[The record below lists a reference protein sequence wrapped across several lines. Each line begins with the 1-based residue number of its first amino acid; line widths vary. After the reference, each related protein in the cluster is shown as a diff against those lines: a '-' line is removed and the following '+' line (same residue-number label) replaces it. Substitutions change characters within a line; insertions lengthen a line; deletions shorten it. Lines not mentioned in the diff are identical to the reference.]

1 MKLEIKKLTFDN
13 FRGFEHKEIEF
24 SGNAKVLGAN
34 AQGKT
39 TLMFGW
45 FWLMSG
51 KSDVLATNP
60 SITPKGMAECAS
72 RVTAE
77 ITIDGKPCT
86 LSKSQK
92 YKEKTDDS
100 GKVMTTTSNSYSING
115 VNKSEKEFIA
125 DLKERG
131 VDMDNF
137 LILSHP
143 FAFTADTS
151 KKGREEMRKILFEM
165 VEDVSDAEIAKE
177 ISVPDVSAQLE
188 QGYKIEEVE
197 MMAKQNLKALNDRV
211 GKDNEIINS
220 RINGMLESKS
230 KQDIKVLEAQK
241 AEYEAEVERIE
252 NEIDNLV
259 LGKSDHMKKLTD
271 LKVERDKMVYE
282 ANNKLMKQKAEL
294 ESAMHEM
301 KLEISDK
308 KFKMAQAEDAYDNGE
323 NVLTNARH
331 DLEKQRDLFKD
342 AQDMIFDEAD
352 TVCPTCMQVLPKDK
366 IDHLKAEFDK
376 KKADRIKVLKA
387 SGKALNERISALES
401 ELKSTKEEIEKFK
414 VSVADSEHKMLE
426 IEAEMNKIP
435 ASIDMTMNEDYA
447 KLTAQIAKLEAEIPK
462 NSTQIVEELKSQRNV
477 NKAMLN
483 QILGEIGVLEHNKE
497 IDKKVDEL
505 REERKQAEIQRAKTE
520 KMLHEVDVFKKHK
533 NGKLSEEINSHF
545 SIAKFRLFR
554 VLKNGTMEEA
564 CDVLVD
570 GKELN
575 SQLNQSTQI
584 LALTDIIA
592 GLQAFKE
599 QYLPVFLDDHALFTS
614 DSDKKIP
621 LNSQVIK
628 LIAMDGVNGL
638 EIKED

>member
-13 FRGFEHKEIEF
+13 FRGFDHKEVEF
-24 SGNAKVLGAN
+24 DGNTKVLGAN

-51 KSDVLATNP
+51 KSDALATNP
-60 SITPKGMAECAS
+60 NVTPKGMTECES

-86 LSKSQK
+86 VAKSQK
-92 YKEKTDDS
+92 YKEKVDDS
-100 GKVMTTTSNSYSING
+100 GKVTSSTTNSYTING
-115 VNKSEKEFIA
+115 VDKSEKNFIE
-125 DLKERG
+125 DMKERG

-188 QGYKIEEVE
+188 QGYKIEEIE

-252 NEIDNLV
+252 HEIDNLV

-308 KFKMAQAEDAYDNGE
+308 KFKMTQAEDAHNIGE

-401 ELKSTKEEIEKFK
+401 ELKSTKEKIEKFK

-435 ASIDMTMNEDYA
+435 ASVDMTMNEDYA

-483 QILGEIGVLEHNKE
+483 QILGEIGALEHNKE

-520 KMLHEVDVFKKHK
+520 KLIHEVDVFKKHK
-533 NGKLSEEINSHF
+533 NDKLSSEINKHF
-545 SIAKFRLFR
+545 KIAQFRLFKTLR
-554 VLKNGTMEEA
+554 NGNIEDA
-564 CDVLVD
+564 CDVLVN

-575 SQLNQSTQI
+575 SQLNQSTQV

-592 GLQAFKE
+592 GLQESKQSF
-599 QYLPVFLDDHALFTS
+599 LPVFLDNHALFTS
-614 DSDKKIP
+614 DSDKNIP
-621 LNSQVIK
+621 LKSQTIK
-628 LIAMDGVNGL
+628 LIAADGVNEL
-638 EIKED
+638 QIKEG

>member
-24 SGNAKVLGAN
+24 SGNTKVLGAN

-60 SITPKGMAECAS
+60 SITPKGMTECES

-77 ITIDGKPCT
+77 ITIDDKPCT

-115 VNKSEKEFIA
+115 VNKSEKEFVA

-151 KKGREEMRKILFEM
+151 KKGREEMRKILFETVTNVNDLEM
-165 VEDVSDAEIAKE
+165 SKDIN
-177 ISVPDVSAQLE
+177 VPELSQQLE
-188 QGYKIEEVE
+188 QGYKLNEVE
-197 MMAKQNLKALNDRV
+197 QMAKAELKALNERV

-308 KFKMAQAEDAYDNGE
+308 KFKMAKAEDAYDNGE

-342 AQDMIFDEAD
+342 AQDTVFDEGD
-352 TVCPTCMQVLPKDK
+352 TICPTCLRELPKDK
-366 IDHLKAEFDK
+366 IEHLKAEFDK

-435 ASIDMTMNEDYA
+435 ASVDMTTNEDYA
-447 KLTAQIAKLEAEIPK
+447 KLIAQIAKLEAEIPK

-483 QILGEIGVLEHNKE
+483 QILCELGAIEHNKE

-505 REERKQAEIQRAKTE
+505 KKERKDSEIKRAKTE

-533 NGKLSEEINSHF
+533 NDKLSEEINSHF

-592 GLQAFKE
+592 GLQTFKK
-599 QYLPVFLDDHALFTS
+599 QFLPVFLDDHALFTAKT
-614 DSDKKIP
+614 DKMIP
-621 LNSQVIK
+621 LECQVIK

>member
-13 FRGFEHKEIEF
+13 FRGFDHKEIEF
-24 SGNAKVLGAN
+24 DGNTKVLGAN

-60 SITPKGMAECAS
+60 NVTPKGMTECES

-86 LSKSQK
+86 VAKSQK
-92 YKEKTDDS
+92 YKEKVDDS
-100 GKVMTTTSNSYSING
+100 GKVTSSTTNSYTING
-115 VNKSEKEFIA
+115 VDKSEKNFIE
-125 DLKERG
+125 DMKERG

-211 GKDNEIINS
+211 GSDNSLINS
-220 RINGMLESKS
+220 RISGMLESKS

-271 LKVERDKMVYE
+271 LKVERDKMVYT
-282 ANNKLMKQKAEL
+282 ANNKLMKQKVEL

-323 NVLTNARH
+323 NVLTEARH

-352 TVCPTCMQVLPKDK
+352 TICPWCLQELPKDK

-414 VSVADSEHKMLE
+414 ASIADSEHKMLE

-435 ASIDMTMNEDYA
+435 ASVDMTMNEDYA

-483 QILGEIGVLEHNKE
+483 QILGEIGALEHNKE

-520 KMLHEVDVFKKHK
+520 KLIHEVDVFKKHK
-533 NGKLSEEINSHF
+533 NDKLSSEINKHF
-545 SIAKFRLFR
+545 EGVEFVFWEY
-554 VLKNGTMEEA
+554 LKNGNINETLK
-564 CDVLVD
+564 VLIDDKEINTQVNQASQIKAKLEIIRGLSVFFKQYFPIFVD
-570 GKELN
+570 DASLLTQETTKGIN
-575 SQLNQSTQI
+575 MDSQTIWLC
-584 LALTDIIA
+584 
-592 GLQAFKE
+592 
-599 QYLPVFLDDHALFTS
+599 
-614 DSDKKIP
+614 
-621 LNSQVIK
+621 
-628 LIAMDGVNGL
+628 AMDGYKGLVVENG
-638 EIKED
+638 

>member
-13 FRGFEHKEIEF
+13 FRGFDHKEVEF
-24 SGNAKVLGAN
+24 DGNTKVLGAN

-60 SITPKGMAECAS
+60 NVTPKGMTECES

-86 LSKSQK
+86 VAKSQK
-92 YKEKTDDS
+92 YKEKVDDS
-100 GKVMTTTSNSYSING
+100 GKVTSSTTNSYTING
-115 VNKSEKEFIA
+115 VDKSEKNFIE
-125 DLKERG
+125 DMKERG

-197 MMAKQNLKALNDRV
+197 MMAKQNLKVLNDRV

-401 ELKSTKEEIEKFK
+401 ELKSTKEEIEKIK
-414 VSVADSEHKMLE
+414 ASIADSEHKMLE

-435 ASIDMTMNEDYA
+435 ASVDMTMNEDYA
-447 KLTAQIAKLEAEIPK
+447 KLTAQIAKLEAEIPN

-483 QILGEIGVLEHNKE
+483 QILGEIGALEHNKE

-520 KMLHEVDVFKKHK
+520 KLIHEVDVFKKHK
-533 NGKLSEEINSHF
+533 NDKLSSEINKHF
-545 SIAKFRLFR
+545 DGVEFVFFKNLRNGNIEETLI
-554 VLKNGTMEEA
+554 VLT
-564 CDVLVD
+564 D
-570 GKELN
+570 GKDITY
-575 SQLNQSTQI
+575 QVNQAAQVRAKLAIIKGLSKHFDAHYPIFIDDASLLTQETLSTIEMQNQMVW
-584 LALTDIIA
+584 LC
-592 GLQAFKE
+592 
-599 QYLPVFLDDHALFTS
+599 
-614 DSDKKIP
+614 
-621 LNSQVIK
+621 
-628 LIAMDGVNGL
+628 AMDGYKGL
-638 EIKED
+638 TVEKA